1 MKPNRIVGFLS
12 FIAAAAFLLAG
23 CVSQDDVATPKVAVP
38 FDGPA
43 YISPASSPGTQDSF
57 RADVTASSGEEAV
70 LLEFTVIVRDDAGQ
84 EVYRAS
90 SSTADS
96 GGAFEDPEPVEV
108 PEEIR
113 WDGRNA
119 GGNFVSEGEYSLIVR
134 VMDTLDQ
141 VNESDPVTVI
151 VDNTAPDVT
160 LDLAYNV
167 FSPDGD
173 GNRDTL
179 RLQPSGSGVDTWT
192 ARVLDQQGSTV
203 RSWTWEST
211 IPETVTWDGTGSDGN
226 TVPDGTYRYVL
237 RGADRA
243 GNTAEAEQSNI
254 TVNTAE
260 YSAAVNP
267 AVPAFSP
274 DGDGVQDELQFK
286 IDLENRDSVVEWR
299 FTVVNSAGDAV
310 LEQTGQADPPQTFT
324 FEGRSDGNRLP
335 EGQYRA
341 TLEATYRN
349 GDTAEATGGP
359 ITLDLEAPSASVSLS
374 SQQFSPNG
382 DGTQDTLTI
391 TQQTSGASQWT
402 GEVRPAGS
410 EESILEETW
419 QEGAPESFTWNGQT
433 EGGKDAATG
442 EYRYVLTARDTA
454 GNITR
459 ATTDTFLLDRAAPEV
474 SLEVSG
480 TPFTPDGNG
489 ENDTLE
495 LTTVISDD
503 AGIQSW
509 SASVFGPTGD
519 TFATFSGDGTPPE
532 PITWDGRDAD
542 GVTVE
547 SAREYRVELTVT
559 DESGNSSTTARTFQ
573 TGILVEAEQGGDLRF
588 RVTGIRFAPFE
599 ADYLNLENP
608 EDVQQNKQIL
618 DRVAEILNE
627 YPDREVTIEGHA
639 VQIYQDAERRDQEQQ
654 ETLIPLSRARAE
666 AIRQALI
673 DRDVSGDRLTVEA
686 KGGSEPIVPHD
697 NLEERWRNRRVE
709 FELPAS

>member
-1 MKPNRIVGFLS
+1 MKPNRTVGFLAFVS
-12 FIAAAAFLLAG
+12 AAFLLAG
-23 CVSQDDVATPKVAVP
+23 CVSQDEVATPKVAVP

-57 RADVTASSGEEAV
+57 RAEVSASSGEEAV
-70 LLEFTVIVRDDAGQ
+70 LLEFTVIVRDAAGE
-84 EVYRAS
+84 EVYRTS
-90 SSTADS
+90 SSTADT
-96 GGAFEDPEPVEV
+96 GGAFEDPRPVEV
-108 PEEIR
+108 PAAIR

-119 GGNFVSEGEYSLIVR
+119 GGSFVSEGEYSVIVR
-134 VMDTLDQ
+134 VKDNLDQ
-141 VNESDPVTVI
+141 ANESDPVTVV
-151 VDNTAPDVT
+151 VDNTPPKVT

-173 GNRDTL
+173 GNRDAL
-179 RLQPSGSGVDTWT
+179 RLHPSGSGVDTWT

-211 IPETVTWDGTGSDGN
+211 IPETVTWNGTGSDGN

-237 RGADRA
+237 RGIDSA

-254 TVNTAE
+254 VVNTND
-260 YSAAVNP
+260 YSASVNP

-274 DGDGVQDELQFK
+274 NGDGVRDELQFDV
-286 IDLENRDSVVEWR
+286 DLENPEDVVEWR

-310 LEQTGQADPPQTFT
+310 LERTGQANPPQSFI
-324 FEGRSDGNRLP
+324 FEGRSDGDPLP

-341 TLEATYRN
+341 TLRATYRN
-349 GDTAEATGGP
+349 GATAEATGGP
-359 ITLDLEAPSASVSLS
+359 ITLDVEAPTASVSLS
-374 SQQFSPNG
+374 SQQFSPNN

-391 TQQTSGASQWT
+391 SQQTSGGSRWT

-419 QEGAPESFTWNGQT
+419 QDDAPESFTWNGQT

-442 EYRYVLTARDTA
+442 EYRYVLTVRDAA
-454 GNITR
+454 GNTTR
-459 ATTDTFLLDRAAPEV
+459 ATTAPFLLDRAAPEV
-474 SLEVSG
+474 SFEVSG

-495 LTTVISDD
+495 ITIDASDN
-503 AGIQSW
+503 AGITSW
-509 SASVFGPTGD
+509 SATAFGPTGD
-519 TFATFSGDGTPPE
+519 TFATFSGEGTPPA

-542 GVTVE
+542 GIAVE
-547 SAREYRVELTVT
+547 SAREYRIELTVT
-559 DESGNSSTTARTFQ
+559 DESGNSSTTARTVR
-573 TGILVEAEQGGDLRF
+573 TGILVEEDQSGDLRF
-588 RVTGIRFAPFE
+588 RITGIRFAPFT

-608 EDVQQNKQIL
+608 ENVQQNKQIL
-618 DRVAEILNE
+618 DRVAEILKE
-627 YPDREVTIEGHA
+627 YPDREVIIEGHA
-639 VQIYQDAERRDQEQQ
+639 VQIYQDPERKEQEQQ

-666 AIRQALI
+666 AIRQALVE
-673 DRDVSGDRLTVEA
+673 RDVSGDRLTVEA